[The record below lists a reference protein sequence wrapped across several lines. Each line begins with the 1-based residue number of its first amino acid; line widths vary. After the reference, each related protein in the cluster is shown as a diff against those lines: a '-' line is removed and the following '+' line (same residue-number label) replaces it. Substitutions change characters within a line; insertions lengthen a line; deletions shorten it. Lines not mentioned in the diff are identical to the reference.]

1 MICIRM
7 YSGIHGL
14 RALLLVVCQSK
25 KWLNLWEIP
34 LRQSEKITSI
44 LHLTIWMTSMT
55 NCPNGRSFGRKI
67 TCRSAI
73 STLLSRACVYPC
85 AVLARPEWLL
95 LIDNRQLK
103 IRDFRASRST
113 YGRQDRTKSGRNSAK
128 NIKMAEFRLLKFD
141 SYFCNFNRGN
151 GGNMLS
157 FALESDSCCCH
168 TNQRQLA
175 QP

>member
-1 MICIRM
+1 M

-44 LHLTIWMTSMT
+44 LHLTIWMTSMS
-55 NCPNGRSFGRKI
+55 NCQSGAKSGAKI
-67 TCRSAI
+67 TCRQAI
-73 STLLSRACVYPC
+73 STLPSSTC
-85 AVLARPEWLL
+85 ALLNVVLARPEWLL

-103 IRDFRASRST
+103 IKDFRASRST
-113 YGRQDRTKSGRNSAK
+113 YGRQDRTKSGAKSA
-128 NIKMAEFRLLKFD
+128 AFLFLAQFALLKFD
-141 SYFCNFNRGN
+141 SYFRNFNRGN
-151 GGNMLS
+151 GGKMLS
-157 FALESDSCCCH
+157 FALKSDSCCCH